1 MHRRLIATLAAAALS
16 VLPAAHAA
24 RTASDSAEP
33 GEPAEEPAAAAPA
46 LPRIDPAPPPSPSDP
61 VLPLSLRL
69 PTDNRA
75 LLEGRPDA
83 FYMGVDRQVDGKPAL
98 VWQAGQFG
106 YVRNPVKHREDTVF
120 VRLHEGLDIAPTL
133 RDKRGEPLDLV
144 RSIADGRV
152 VFINPVPGASNY
164 GLHVIVEH
172 NWGYGTFYS
181 LYAHLMR
188 IDATLGATVRCGE
201 TLGRLGYTGRGIDRR
216 RAHVHLELNMLLS
229 ERFEDWQRK
238 SDPSSANAP
247 NLYHGFNLAGLD
259 VAALFTALANDPT
272 LTLPRF
278 LASQT
283 PYFRVLAPAGP
294 NPPSL
299 LRRYPWLNPNATS
312 PTTPPACPS
321 YEITLTATGLPLSI
335 IPSPQSTP
343 IPIVIATVPFDGR
356 HSWRTS
362 GRLGGTGTAAE
373 LTAKGTQYVQLLT
386 GRW

>member
-1 MHRRLIATLAAAALS
+1 VALAGLA
-16 VLPAAHAA
+16 VVHAA
-24 RTASDSAEP
+24 RTPATTAEP
-33 GEPAEEPAAAAPA
+33 GEPTDDPIAAAPS
-46 LPRIDPAPPPSPSDP
+46 LPRVDPAPYPSPIDP
-61 VLPLSLRL
+61 VRPLALRL

-75 LLEGRPDA
+75 LLDGRPEA
-83 FYMGVDRQVDGKPAL
+83 FFMGVDRTVDGKPAL

-106 YVRNPVKHREDTVF
+106 YVRNPTKHGDDTVY
-120 VRLHEGLDIAPTL
+120 VRMHEGLDIAPTL

-172 NWGYGTFYS
+172 DWGYGSFYS

-188 IDATLGATVRCGE
+188 IDATLGTTVRAGE

-229 ERFEDWQRK
+229 DHFEEWQRK
-238 SDPSSANAP
+238 SEPASATAP
-247 NLYHGFNLAGLD
+247 NLYHGYNLAGLD
-259 VAALFTALANDPT
+259 LAALFTALANDPT

-278 LASQT
+278 LASQP
-283 PYFRVLAPAGP
+283 PYFRVLAPAGST
-294 NPPSL
+294 PPSL
-299 LRRYPWLNPNATS
+299 LRRYPWLNPHATTS
-312 PTTPPACPS
+312 QAPPSCPS

-335 IPSPQSTP
+335 VPSPQSTP
-343 IPIVIATVPFDGR
+343 FPIVVATVPFDGR

-373 LTAKGTQYVQLLT
+373 LTAKGTQYIQLLT
-386 GRW
+386 GHW